1 MTTETPTTPPDEK
14 SGSSPSDSAAPA
26 PDPAAAPETHLQS
39 SKESLDAAAQTSTP
53 IANEPV
59 EPPPKPEPDLNRKL
73 ITFHL
78 VVLVMIGIIAY
89 AVAGKYEA
97 GLFWGAILAIYSLL
111 LTSFGSLTLK
121 PAQQKVI
128 VILGLVVASA
138 GAFMY
143 VEGLKATKEAGSN
156 IDKVVFDFRAT
167 QYKLEPMNQTPCAP
181 AGDGNPLHY
190 TCDVVVTPLVK
201 PAP

>member
-1 MTTETPTTPPDEK
+1 MTTENPTTPPDEK
-14 SGSSPSDSAAPA
+14 SGSSTFSAAPA
-26 PDPAAAPETHLQS
+26 PNPAAAPGTHFPS
-39 SKESLDAAAQTSTP
+39 SKESLDAAPQTSTP
-53 IANEPV
+53 IANEPI
-59 EPPPKPEPDLNRKL
+59 ESPQKPEPDLNRKL

-78 VVLVMIGIIAY
+78 VVSVAIGIIAY
-89 AVAGKYEA
+89 AQAGKYET

-121 PAQQKVI
+121 PAQQKAI
-128 VILGLVVASA
+128 VIFGLVVAGA

-143 VEGLKATKEAGSN
+143 VEGLKATKEAGPN
-156 IDKVVFDFRAT
+156 IDKVVFDFRAA
-167 QYKLEPMNQTPCAP
+167 QYKIEPLNQTPCAP

-190 TCDVVVTPLVK
+190 TCDVVVTPLIK